1 MPGAGNGAPCRDCGD
16 AIWGDLCCVNCEH
29 RHLGKNMDQTCPE
42 TSRKNPV
49 KAIRLKCL
57 DCSGGSSAEV
67 AQFRTVELSEEERE
81 KRAARLREI
90 RASRKEAAAVNA

>member
-1 MPGAGNGAPCRDCGD
+1 MS
-16 AIWGDLCCVNCEH
+16 
-29 RHLGKNMDQTCPE
+29 QTCPA

-67 AQFRTVELSEEERE
+67 AQCAITDCALYPFRIGRNPFRTVELSEEERE
-81 KRAARLREI
+81 KRAARLREV
-90 RASRKEAAAVNA
+90 RAARAEATVVSA

>member
-1 MPGAGNGAPCRDCGD
+1 MS
-16 AIWGDLCCVNCEH
+16 
-29 RHLGKNMDQTCPE
+29 QTCPE

-67 AQFRTVELSEEERE
+67 AQCLLTHCALYPFRFGRNPFRQALTDEQRE
-81 KRAARLREI
+81 KKAAPLRQARARR
-90 RASRKEAAAVNA
+90 EAAL

>member
-1 MPGAGNGAPCRDCGD
+1 MS
-16 AIWGDLCCVNCEH
+16 
-29 RHLGKNMDQTCPE
+29 QTCPA

-67 AQFRTVELSEEERE
+67 AQCSITGCALYPFRLGRNPFRTVELSEEERE
-81 KRAARLREI
+81 KRAARLREV
-90 RASRKEAAAVNA
+90 RAARKEAAAVSA

>member
-1 MPGAGNGAPCRDCGD
+1 MSP
-16 AIWGDLCCVNCEH
+16 
-29 RHLGKNMDQTCPE
+29 TCPA

-67 AQFRTVELSEEERE
+67 AQCSLTGCALYPFRLGRNPFRTVELSEEERE
-81 KRAARLREI
+81 KRAARLREV
-90 RASRKEAAAVNA
+90 RAARKEAAAVSA

>member
-1 MPGAGNGAPCRDCGD
+1 MS
-16 AIWGDLCCVNCEH
+16 
-29 RHLGKNMDQTCPE
+29 QTCPT

-67 AQFRTVELSEEERE
+67 AQCTITGCALYPFRIGRNPFRTVELSDEERE
-81 KRAARLREI
+81 KRAARLREV
-90 RASRKEAAAVNA
+90 RASRKEGAAVSA

>member
-1 MPGAGNGAPCRDCGD
+1 MS
-16 AIWGDLCCVNCEH
+16 
-29 RHLGKNMDQTCPE
+29 QTCPE

-67 AQFRTVELSEEERE
+67 AQCAITTCALYPFRLGRNPFRTVELSEEERE
-81 KRAARLREI
+81 KRAARLREV
-90 RASRKEAAAVNA
+90 RAARAEAAAVNA

>member
-1 MPGAGNGAPCRDCGD
+1 
-16 AIWGDLCCVNCEH
+16 
-29 RHLGKNMDQTCPE
+29 MDQTCPE

-67 AQFRTVELSEEERE
+67 AQCAITGCALYPFRLGRNPFRTVELSEEERE

-90 RASRKEAAAVNA
+90 RASRKEPAAVNA